1 MPHLSFALG
10 KLARIL
16 SEPQSN
22 HRRAAYTVPS
32 FGVATP
38 VQSFV
43 PRGMRPLCVLAE
55 E

>member
-1 MPHLSFALG
+1 MSHLSFAPG
-10 KLARIL
+10 EFARLL

-22 HRRAAYTVPS
+22 HRRAAHAAPS

>member
-1 MPHLSFALG
+1 MSDHSFAPG
-10 KLARIL
+10 KFARLL

-22 HRRAAYTVPS
+22 HRRAARVVPS

-43 PRGMRPLCVLAE
+43 PRGLRPLCVLAE